1 MESYT
6 KDRVLQ
12 ANVEL
17 HTQLAGVY
25 NKDEPHWR
33 PENIRTVRSR
43 LEALKKEIGAQNM
56 LDIGCGT
63 GFMVEVAC
71 PLGFATILGMD
82 ITPKMLEQVDAS
94 GLAKVELLL
103 GDVSQIPRPDASFDV
118 ATAYSFIDHLYD
130 MPAVFREVCRTL
142 RPSGVFYAGLIP
154 NEHYWRA
161 INSLDPTQEYS
172 ESIVREIRHVSQKD
186 TEINQSYGVD
196 QETFK
201 VAEFQKNIR
210 GGLSEDSLRDILL
223 QSGFT
228 RVEFVY
234 DWFLGQRRMN
244 LETTLTDVERENRM
258 AVVESVLREQLPISR
273 SLFKYL
279 SFYAYK

>member
-1 MESYT
+1 M
-6 KDRVLQ
+6 
-12 ANVEL
+12 
-17 HTQLAGVY
+17 
-25 NKDEPHWR
+25 
-33 PENIRTVRSR
+33 
-43 LEALKKEIGAQNM
+43 
-56 LDIGCGT
+56 
-63 GFMVEVAC
+63 
-71 PLGFATILGMD
+71 
-82 ITPKMLEQVDAS
+82 
-94 GLAKVELLL
+94 
-103 GDVSQIPRPDASFDV
+103 
-118 ATAYSFIDHLYD
+118 
-130 MPAVFREVCRTL
+130 
-142 RPSGVFYAGLIP
+142 IP

-172 ESIVREIRHVSQKD
+172 DSIVREIRHVSQKD

-196 QETFK
+196 QETFR

>member
-1 MESYT
+1 
-6 KDRVLQ
+6 
-12 ANVEL
+12 
-17 HTQLAGVY
+17 
-25 NKDEPHWR
+25 
-33 PENIRTVRSR
+33 
-43 LEALKKEIGAQNM
+43 
-56 LDIGCGT
+56 
-63 GFMVEVAC
+63 
-71 PLGFATILGMD
+71 
-82 ITPKMLEQVDAS
+82 
-94 GLAKVELLL
+94 
-103 GDVSQIPRPDASFDV
+103 
-118 ATAYSFIDHLYD
+118 
-130 MPAVFREVCRTL
+130 
-142 RPSGVFYAGLIP
+142 
-154 NEHYWRA
+154 
-161 INSLDPTQEYS
+161 
-172 ESIVREIRHVSQKD
+172 VSQKD

-196 QETFK
+196 QETFR